1 MKFAVDSFK
10 TAHLGQTG
18 INVGRLGVS
27 ASYGAPAEAFEEAF
41 EKGCNYFYWGSRRKS
56 GMRQAISNIC
66 RKGKRDELVVLIQSY
81 SRSPFLMEIFFKNA
95 LNSLNID
102 SADVLLLGWHKRRP
116 SQRMLEKCLN
126 MKTKGLYRYL
136 AISSHNRLLFPRL
149 VQDNIFDVF
158 HLRYNAAHR
167 GAETEVFDQ
176 LSNQGKPGIVS
187 YTATRWGQLLNPKK
201 VPPGEKPL
209 SASDCYRFVLS
220 NPNVDICMCG
230 PRDRS
235 QMKEALRSL
244 ELGPLS
250 EDELVRIR
258 KIGDYVHQHSAK
270 FF

>member
-1 MKFAVDSFK
+1 MKSAVDSFK

>member
-1 MKFAVDSFK
+1 MDSFK

-220 NPNVDICMCG
+220 NPNIDICMCG